1 MTAQEPWNIQGII
14 QSRFLKHR
22 FFKQIWAKNVD
33 SGGFTMKMITKAKG
47 INEISQEEVE
57 SRIRTKSK
65 TWAKEQDKKQTIAK
79 AFREVRKGQG

>member
-1 MTAQEPWNIQGII
+1 
-14 QSRFLKHR
+14 
-22 FFKQIWAKNVD
+22 
-33 SGGFTMKMITKAKG
+33 MKMITKAKG

-65 TWAKEQDKKQTIAK
+65 TWGKEQDKKQTIAK